1 MIVQSRKSKPQG
13 YEYTHGF
20 SHREPLVSSFAC
32 WLVGYFIYSKK
43 KKYFPLPIQS
53 FGECLFI
60 TLNHPQSPFIAINQS
75 PLITINQSPLITMN
89 QSPLITI
96 NQSPLINH
104 H

>member
-43 KKYFPLPIQS
+43 NDFPLPIQS
-53 FGECLFI
+53 LGECLLI

-75 PLITINQSPLITMN
+75 PLITINQSPLTN
-89 QSPLITI
+89 HHESITI
-96 NQSPLINH
+96 NH